1 MASQPTPQDLKGLA
15 QRKRQGFFSPE
26 VAELVFPPLKVGFW
40 AGTAGVLAGVGG
52 AIARDTSPVIS
63 GSVTGIQW
71 FTLGT
76 TFWFSRSLAMRAWGN
91 QEVTRQSDRTIISA
105 IAGTT
110 TGAVSGLLRGP
121 TKIIPAMIMWGLM
134 GAGGQMLVHRH
145 EANQMKPKIENG
157 PGFWSRLNP
166 LRKLTDEEYMD
177 MMREKKLK
185 LDVDISLI
193 DDRITELRA
202 MEHKAREAERAI
214 PPQQN

>member
-1 MASQPTPQDLKGLA
+1 MASQPSPPDSQGLA
-15 QRKRQGFFSPE
+15 QRKRQTFFSPE
-26 VAELVFPPLKVGFW
+26 LAELVFPPFKVGFW

-52 AIARDTSPVIS
+52 AIARDTNPFIS

-91 QEVTRQSDRTIISA
+91 QEVMKSSDRVIIST
-105 IAGTT
+105 IAGSA

-121 TKIIPAMIMWGLM
+121 TKIIPAMIMWGLL

-145 EANQMKPKIENG
+145 EANQLKPKVENG

-193 DDRITELRA
+193 DDRIAELRA
-202 MEHKAREAERAI
+202 LEHKAREAESSTS
-214 PPQQN
+214 PK